1 MKFLVIIPIL
11 AVLWILYVLTSG
23 IAVAKD
29 RIKKTTD
36 PEKYNYYKRRMN
48 LGVFILTC
56 SMLSP
61 IILYLWLFL

>member
-29 RIKKTTD
+29 RIKKTID
-36 PEKYNYYKRRMN
+36 SDKYVYYKRRMN
-48 LGVFILTC
+48 LGIFILTC

>member
-23 IAVAKD
+23 ISVAKD

-36 PEKYNYYKRRMN
+36 PEKYTYYKRRMN
-48 LGVFILTC
+48 FGIFILTC